1 MRTLPQC
8 YAVSIEDTAQ
18 PHAISLETSLRLP
31 RACEVQPSGLWLGSY
46 AVFIEDTARKKERQ
60 MKEVINTKSAP
71 QAVGPYSQ
79 AIKTGNFVFISGQIP
94 LDPETGLIKG
104 NNVKEQTELVLK
116 NLKAIVEASGS
127 SVDKIV
133 KTTCFLKNIN
143 DFPEFNKVYELFFK
157 DNALQEVSFPA
168 RSTLGGLQIPKGAL
182 VEVEAI
188 AEV

>member
-1 MRTLPQC
+1 
-8 YAVSIEDTAQ
+8 
-18 PHAISLETSLRLP
+18 
-31 RACEVQPSGLWLGSY
+31 
-46 AVFIEDTARKKERQ
+46 

-168 RSTLGGLQIPKGAL
+168 RSTLGGLQIPKG
-182 VEVEAI
+182 
-188 AEV
+188 

>member
-1 MRTLPQC
+1 
-8 YAVSIEDTAQ
+8 
-18 PHAISLETSLRLP
+18 
-31 RACEVQPSGLWLGSY
+31 
-46 AVFIEDTARKKERQ
+46 

-133 KTTCFLKNIN
+133 KTTCFLKDIN
-143 DFPEFNKVYELFFK
+143 DFPEFNKVYELFFR
-157 DNALQEVSFPA
+157 DNAPNASQQEEVSFPA

-188 AEV
+188 AEI